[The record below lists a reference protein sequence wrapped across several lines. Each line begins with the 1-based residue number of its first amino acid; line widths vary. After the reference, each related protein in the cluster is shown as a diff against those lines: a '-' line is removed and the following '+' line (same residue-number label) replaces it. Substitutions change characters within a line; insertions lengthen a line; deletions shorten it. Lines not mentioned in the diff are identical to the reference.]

1 MAGGRG
7 GIPGRTLVIKNI
19 IKMFLNSPCQL
30 LNVFKNM
37 HAAC

>member
-7 GIPGRTLVIKNI
+7 GIPGIKNI
-19 IKMFLNSPCQL
+19 TKMFLNSPCQL
-30 LNVFKNM
+30 LNAFKNM